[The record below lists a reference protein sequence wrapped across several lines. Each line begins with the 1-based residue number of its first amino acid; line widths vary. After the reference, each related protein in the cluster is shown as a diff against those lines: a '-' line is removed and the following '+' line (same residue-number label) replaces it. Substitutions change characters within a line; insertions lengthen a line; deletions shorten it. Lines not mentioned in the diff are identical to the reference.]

1 MLHAF
6 SRVFL
11 KMFGVRSGKY
21 KRIEKPQ
28 EPERKEK

>member
-6 SRVFL
+6 SRVFP
-11 KMFGVRSGKY
+11 KMFGVRPGKY

-28 EPERKEK
+28 EPEWKEE